1 MAKMLIH
8 IILILSGLSDSFKVS
23 KMNSCI
29 CTKEKNDCSTLQKT
43 EFWIFRKQTLASH
56 VRLLVVISTPE
67 TRDSHGL
74 YSQSKPEQ

>member
-1 MAKMLIH
+1 MTAL
-8 IILILSGLSDSFKVS
+8 LFK
-23 KMNSCI
+23 
-29 CTKEKNDCSTLQKT
+29 KT